1 MHIEQLFQAWK
12 QQRKE
17 RHALAKFRVQVYL
30 SNGHS
35 GEECDIAKWSVQIME
50 RPKLKGLKSSH
61 SLVKDLSRGF
71 SMTEHVESE
80 LLLLLLPG
88 KQKCVP
94 QKNPERKKHADGKL
108 VLKER
113 NPEGPETYF
122 KKAQVPIKKHLLGSL
137 PDSLQSHHFPAQNSM
152 LKKTLQLKPI

>member
-1 MHIEQLFQAWK
+1 MEAAK
-12 QQRKE
+12 K
-17 RHALAKFRVQVYL
+17 RHALAELKVQVYL

-35 GEECDIAKWSVQIME
+35 REECSITKWSVQIME

-113 NPEGPETYF
+113 NPEGPAT
-122 KKAQVPIKKHLLGSL
+122 
-137 PDSLQSHHFPAQNSM
+137 
-152 LKKTLQLKPI
+152 

>member
-1 MHIEQLFQAWK
+1 MEAA
-12 QQRKE
+12 KE
-17 RHALAKFRVQVYL
+17 RRHALAELQLEVYL
-30 SNGHS
+30 SNRQS
-35 GEECDIAKWSVQIME
+35 REECNIAKWSVQIME

-71 SMTEHVESE
+71 SMTEHLESE

-113 NPEGPETYF
+113 NPE
-122 KKAQVPIKKHLLGSL
+122 K
-137 PDSLQSHHFPAQNSM
+137 PA
-152 LKKTLQLKPI
+152 T